1 MGSQSKLSTVL
12 SHFTQFYLNFTMLER
27 PGDLIPVQ
35 PNATSIPWTRRRSQ
49 ILNFL
54 HRGPVTFSTLVYD
67 TNVGDISALA
77 TYFNPDR
84 ISEREL
90 NLRFGHYPT
99 SGEKHASPQ
108 KAGSE
113 AVVKPRLL
121 LYPDHNLNSSQ
132 VKVQRTLNWV
142 LSQDASDGTTTPI
155 ESVAAPI
162 GHQRQNSGSVGHQRQ
177 NSGSVGHQRQNSGSV
192 HNIQSGLMGLRLSS
206 SEFTPAS
213 ANASVMDKTS
223 ATEAAPVKTFEPA
236 NPLDTSLPPS
246 TADLPCL
253 VAPKSFTL
261 PTISLTTALDSMW
274 SEKGVGAVDTLDSVW
289 AEKGVDSGLGL
300 GGLVNRVSKSTEVLD
315 RLEGGE
321 RWWGAW
327 DTAHSW

>member
-1 MGSQSKLSTVL
+1 
-12 SHFTQFYLNFTMLER
+12 MLER

-54 HRGPVTFSTLVYD
+54 HRGPVTFATLVYD

-108 KAGSE
+108 KAGTE

-142 LSQDASDGTTTPI
+142 LSQESDSTATGSGQTTPV
-155 ESVAAPI
+155 EHLPVPV
-162 GHQRQNSGSVGHQRQ
+162 GHQSRQNSGSDG
-177 NSGSVGHQRQNSGSV
+177 NSV
-192 HNIQSGLMGLRLSS
+192 QSGLMGLRLTSTDLVS
-206 SEFTPAS
+206 KQDNKEELD
-213 ANASVMDKTS
+213 DKDVQ
-223 ATEAAPVKTFEPA
+223 EKVGEMA

-246 TADLPCL
+246 TANLPCL

-261 PTISLTTALDSMW
+261 PTISLTSA
-274 SEKGVGAVDTLDSVW
+274 LDSVW
-289 AEKGVDSGLGL
+289 AEKGVGAVDSLDSMWAEKGVDNGLGL
-300 GGLVNRVSKSTEVLD
+300 GGLVSRVSKSSDVLD

>member
-1 MGSQSKLSTVL
+1 
-12 SHFTQFYLNFTMLER
+12 MLER

-108 KAGSE
+108 KAGTD

-121 LYPDHNLNSSQ
+121 LYPDHNLNSNQ

-142 LSQDASDGTTTPI
+142 LSQDASDGVTTPT
-155 ESVAAPI
+155 EPAPAPI
-162 GHQRQNSGSVGHQRQ
+162 GHQRQASGSVQ
-177 NSGSVGHQRQNSGSV
+177 S
-192 HNIQSGLMGLRLSS
+192 IQSGLMGLRLASS
-206 SEFTPAS
+206 DLTPNTAEPKQTT
-213 ANASVMDKTS
+213 VVPD
-223 ATEAAPVKTFEPA
+223 AAPEKVAEPA

-274 SEKGVGAVDTLDSVW
+274 AEKGVGPVDSLDSVW

>member
-1 MGSQSKLSTVL
+1 
-12 SHFTQFYLNFTMLER
+12 MLER

-108 KAGSE
+108 KAGTE

-142 LSQDASDGTTTPI
+142 LSQDNSDGVTTPT
-155 ESVAAPI
+155 ESVVVPI
-162 GHQRQNSGSVGHQRQ
+162 GHQRQASGSVK
-177 NSGSVGHQRQNSGSV
+177 S
-192 HNIQSGLMGLRLSS
+192 IQSGLMGLRLASS
-206 SEFTPAS
+206 DFTS
-213 ANASVMDKTS
+213 N
-223 ATEAAPVKTFEPA
+223 VKTEPKQTTVASDVAPEKVVEPA

-274 SEKGVGAVDTLDSVW
+274 AEKGVGAVDSLDSVW

>member
-1 MGSQSKLSTVL
+1 
-12 SHFTQFYLNFTMLER
+12 MLER

-54 HRGPVTFSTLVYD
+54 HRGPVTFNTLVYD

-99 SGEKHASPQ
+99 SGEKHDSPR
-108 KAGSE
+108 KVVGNDS
-113 AVVKPRLL
+113 VVKPRLL
-121 LYPDHNLNSSQ
+121 LYPNHNTSNQVLNSSQ

-142 LSQDASDGTTTPI
+142 LSQDASESPNLGQVTPP
-155 ESVAAPI
+155 EL
-162 GHQRQNSGSVGHQRQ
+162 QNSISQPVQA
-177 NSGSVGHQRQNSGSV
+177 
-192 HNIQSGLMGLRLSS
+192 GLMGLRMPSEDFSS
-206 SEFTPAS
+206 QQIKPEDLNTLEDFS
-213 ANASVMDKTS
+213 ANQKV
-223 ATEAAPVKTFEPA
+223 EAVNLPT
-236 NPLDTSLPPS
+236 NPLDISLPPS
-246 TADLPCL
+246 SANLPCL

-261 PTISLTTALDSMW
+261 PTHSLTTALDSVW
-274 SEKGVGAVDTLDSVW
+274 AEKGVGAVDTLDSVW

-300 GGLVNRVSKSTEVLD
+300 GGLMGSVSKSVDVLD
-315 RLEGGE
+315 RLEGAE

-327 DTAHSW
+327 DSAHTW

>member
-1 MGSQSKLSTVL
+1 
-12 SHFTQFYLNFTMLER
+12 MLER

-90 NLRFGHYPT
+90 NLRFGHYPS

-108 KAGSE
+108 KAGTE

-142 LSQDASDGTTTPI
+142 LSQDSSDSSPTVSGQTTPA
-155 ESVAAPI
+155 EAVSGPVHQTAVQAARTE
-162 GHQRQNSGSVGHQRQ
+162 RQASGADVRSA
-177 NSGSVGHQRQNSGSV
+177 
-192 HNIQSGLMGLRLSS
+192 QSGLMGLRLTS
-206 SEFTPAS
+206 SEFIPIG
-213 ANASVMDKTS
+213 NP
-223 ATEAAPVKTFEPA
+223 EAQELPSKFEDNPEKVGEA
-236 NPLDTSLPPS
+236 GHPLDTSLPPS
-246 TADLPCL
+246 TANLPCL

-261 PTISLTTALDSMW
+261 PTVSLTNALDSMW
-274 SEKGVGAVDTLDSVW
+274 AEKGVGAVDTLDSVW
-289 AEKGVDSGLGL
+289 AEKGVNSGLGL

-327 DTAHSW
+327 DTAHTW

>member
-1 MGSQSKLSTVL
+1 
-12 SHFTQFYLNFTMLER
+12 MLER

-35 PNATSIPWTRRRSQ
+35 PHATSIPWTRRRSQ

-108 KAGSE
+108 KGGSDS
-113 AVVKPRLL
+113 VIKPRLL

-142 LSQDASDGTTTPI
+142 LSQDSNAENTSVQQESGQPRLGLRKPMNVPLQPMQSGVTGFLKNVPGDGRY
-155 ESVAAPI
+155 
-162 GHQRQNSGSVGHQRQ
+162 Q
-177 NSGSVGHQRQNSGSV
+177 
-192 HNIQSGLMGLRLSS
+192 IQSDSGEGTASS
-206 SEFTPAS
+206 DLLQDIT
-213 ANASVMDKTS
+213 ND
-223 ATEAAPVKTFEPA
+223 
-236 NPLDTSLPPS
+236 PLDIHPS
-246 TADLPCL
+246 RADQYTIPF
-253 VAPKSFTL
+253 KSKSVTM
-261 PTISLTTALDSMW
+261 PSASLTSALDSVW
-274 SEKGVGAVDTLDSVW
+274 TEKGVGNVVDPLV
-289 AEKGVDSGLGL
+289 EQVENGLGL
-300 GGLVNRVSKSTEVLD
+300 GGLATRVSKSSEVLD
-315 RLEGGE
+315 KLDAGD